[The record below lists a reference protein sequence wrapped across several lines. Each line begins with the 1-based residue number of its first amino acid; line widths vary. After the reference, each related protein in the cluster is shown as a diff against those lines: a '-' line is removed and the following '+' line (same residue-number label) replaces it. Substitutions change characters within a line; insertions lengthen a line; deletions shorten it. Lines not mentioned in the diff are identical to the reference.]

1 MVRNPTNKSLPSKQ
15 TDEDHLSIVYFQTHE
30 QQMEELNQAHQCS
43 SCTIM
48 KNTVTNLRDELTAVQ
63 QKLEGIEKV
72 FAERNVLL
80 NRSEY
85 YAHVDEELEKLGKTV
100 NESSMMKDEIEKLN
114 VKVAEL
120 EEQHRSDRIQSD
132 EAIKRLNEVVEEL
145 KQEIHL
151 LRDSNVDDDIIVA
164 RSDEAVEHLSEA
176 GYRKINNKQVSH
188 SFPSSQDSGEFKQK
202 FKGSWLSSGLLR
214 RVVW

>member
-1 MVRNPTNKSLPSKQ
+1 MGYNLFYCRSMVRNLTNKSLPSKE
-15 TDEDHLSIVYFQTHE
+15 TNEDHLSILYFQTHE

-43 SCTIM
+43 SCMIM

-63 QKLEGIEKV
+63 QKLEG

-80 NRSEY
+80 VRSEY

-100 NESSMMKDEIEKLN
+100 NESSMMKDEMEKLN

-120 EEQHRSDRIQSD
+120 EEQHPSDRIKSE

-151 LRDSNVDDDIIVA
+151 LRDYNADDDIIVA

-188 SFPSSQDSGEFKQK
+188 SFPSCQESGEFKQK
-202 FKGSWLSSGLLR
+202 FKGS
-214 RVVW
+214 